1 MGEKMTLRLIA
12 IAIMAAFNL
21 GGAVTAAEGP
31 FSTFTIH
38 AGAEAGSGYDMPAR
52 VLSRHIAKHLPG
64 SPSVVVRNMPGANGI
79 VLGNYMNARAARDGS
94 EIAIVHNTV
103 TIDAMMGNDAVRFKP
118 QDFVWLGSTSP
129 LTNTCVVWRSAQA
142 RTFADAREQDVRVG
156 ATSATDATAL
166 VPLFLNTFT
175 GSRFKVTRG
184 YQGTGMIYNA
194 MEKGEIDGVCAAWD
208 SIAKWRPEGIRSP
221 DIRVLVQVGAA
232 PDPTLGAAPFVMD
245 LARNA
250 SDRET
255 LRFLTARQAFA
266 RPFIAPPGIAPE
278 KTVMLRKAFMDTM
291 GDPAFLEDAKRSG
304 MPVDPINGEAV
315 QKLIAEIMTTPMEIV
330 RRAEAATQ

>member
-1 MGEKMTLRLIA
+1 MPARSLVRIA
-12 IAIMAAFNL
+12 LATFCLHGVA
-21 GGAVTAAEGP
+21 GAAETQAP
-31 FSTFTIH
+31 AFTIY
-38 AGAEAGSGYDMPAR
+38 AGAEVGSGYDMPAR
-52 VLSRHIAKHLPG
+52 VLSRHIGKHLPG
-64 SPSVVVRNMPGANGI
+64 NPAVIVRNMPGANGI
-79 VLGNYMNARAARDGS
+79 VLGNYMNARAAKDGS

-129 LTNTCVVWRSAQA
+129 LTNTCVVWRDAQAKTFAQA
-142 RTFADAREQDVRVG
+142 RQQEVRVG

-166 VPLFLNTFT
+166 VPQFLNAFT

-208 SIAKWRPEGIRSP
+208 SITKWRPEGIRSP
-221 DIRVLVQVGAA
+221 DLRVLVQVGAT
-232 PDPTLGAAPFVMD
+232 PDPGLNETPFVMD
-245 LARNA
+245 LASNA

-266 RPFIAPPGIAPE
+266 RPFIAPPGLPAE
-278 KTVMLRKAFMDTM
+278 KSAALRKTFMDTVQ
-291 GDPAFLEDAKRSG
+291 DAAFLEDAKRSG
-304 MPVDPINGEAV
+304 MPVDPISGEAV
-315 QKLIAEIMTTPMEIV
+315 QKMINEIMATPIDIV